1 MTSHIIQITIIAL
14 ICLNAL
20 ATVYY
25 GGLPFNRGDT
35 LNKANQLIQEQ
46 PQPQGWYLNQAPQQT
61 TQQRVKPTKLSVSAR
76 IVLNQRENWLQ
87 NRLRLD

>member
-1 MTSHIIQITIIAL
+1 MTSHLIQLTIIAL
-14 ICLNAL
+14 ICLHAL

-35 LNKANQLIQEQ
+35 LNKPNQLIQERA
-46 PQPQGWYLNQAPQQT
+46 QPQGWYLNQAPQQPAT
-61 TQQRVKPTKLSVSAR
+61 KGAKPAKLSVSAR
-76 IVLNQRENWLQ
+76 IAINQRENWLQ